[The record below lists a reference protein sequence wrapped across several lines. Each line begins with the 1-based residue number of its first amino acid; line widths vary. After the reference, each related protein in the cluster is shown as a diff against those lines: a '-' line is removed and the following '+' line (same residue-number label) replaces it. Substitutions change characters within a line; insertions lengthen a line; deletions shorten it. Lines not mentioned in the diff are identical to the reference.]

1 MHTVRFL
8 PDDNTQRSFFGFLG
22 PNAVIHMVHLIPVYD
37 VGCARNL
44 LQMPSIADQS
54 HYYDLTCIITCMPWF
69 CPTFFW
75 LNILHSVPWH
85 MGYHWDHFHLLACT
99 SFPCAL
105 FQPHDLCMYLNSFS
119 HVPQPS
125 AWYDISISTSSIS
138 GVPRIAA
145 IRSGASHYVYK
156 PCIRHTWT
164 LGLSAWITSFH
175 TVTVQGLHSSPN
187 DLPIP
192 PILSTYHWGFPNW
205 SLCVTLQ

>member
-1 MHTVRFL
+1 
-8 PDDNTQRSFFGFLG
+8 
-22 PNAVIHMVHLIPVYD
+22 
-37 VGCARNL
+37 
-44 LQMPSIADQS
+44 MPSIADQS
-54 HYYDLTCIITCMPWF
+54 HCYDLTCTITCAPWF

-75 LNILHSVPWH
+75 LSILHSVPWH

-99 SFPCAL
+99 SLPHVL
-105 FQPHDLCMYLNSFS
+105 FQPHDLCLYLNSFS

-125 AWYDISISTSSIS
+125 AWCDTSTSTSSIS

-145 IRSGASHYVYK
+145 TRSGTSHYVYK

-164 LGLSAWITSFH
+164 LGLSSWITSFH
-175 TVTVQGLHSSPN
+175 NVTVQGLHSSPN